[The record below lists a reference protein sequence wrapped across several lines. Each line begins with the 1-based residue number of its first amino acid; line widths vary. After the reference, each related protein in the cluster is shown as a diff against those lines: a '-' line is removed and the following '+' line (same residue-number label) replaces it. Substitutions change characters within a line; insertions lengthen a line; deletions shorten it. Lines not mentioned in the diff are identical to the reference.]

1 MGIRRIHPISLT
13 IIIGTLFARMATF
26 MTIPFLAIY
35 LTSVKGVSPGFAG
48 AIIGIS
54 SIVGLFG
61 GFIGGFLSDLYGQ
74 EKVMKY
80 SIFIWIFVFVGFALA
95 ESVVTFFILNALNGL
110 CRSFFEP
117 SSRALLSKVT
127 KPKNKLLVFNLR
139 YAAINI
145 GAAVGPL
152 IGLKIGS
159 SSSTS
164 AFFVTAVIYSLYFIV
179 LLAMF
184 SINQIDDSLNTK
196 TNERV
201 TMAKALKV
209 LSADRVFFF
218 AVIGLIM
225 GVCGYSQFSSTI
237 PQYLSSS
244 PLITNGVE
252 VFSYLIVF
260 NAITVL
266 IVQYPVTR
274 IGKRYSALTSIMIG
288 TLTTSIGL
296 LGFAFFTSIP
306 FLFLSILVFTVG
318 EVMMFTMTDLFIDQI
333 SPNEMKGLYFGAMG
347 FTAIGSSFG
356 PLIGG
361 LMLEYFG
368 YTNHFTLFSVLALI
382 SSLGFPVLLY
392 VKGLMKSTNRKVEYS
407 L

>member
-1 MGIRRIHPISLT
+1 MEIRRIHPISLT

-35 LTSVKGVSPGFAG
+35 LTSAKGVSPGYAG
-48 AIIGIS
+48 AIIGVS

-61 GFIGGFLSDLYGQ
+61 SFVGGYLSDLYGQ

-95 ESVVTFFILNALNGL
+95 DSVMMFFILNALNGL

-139 YAAINI
+139 YAAINV

-164 AFFVTAVIYSLYFIV
+164 AFFVTAVVYTVYFIV
-179 LLAMF
+179 LIAMF
-184 SINQIDDSLNTK
+184 SLHSTNNSSDSSS
-196 TNERV
+196 NERV
-201 TMAKALKV
+201 TMAKALRV
-209 LSADRVFFF
+209 LSTDRVFLF
-218 AVIGLIM
+218 AVIGLM
-225 GVCGYSQFSSTI
+225 VGVCGYSQFSSTI
-237 PQYLSSS
+237 PQYLAHS
-244 PLITNGVE
+244 PFFQNGVE
-252 VFSYLIVF
+252 VYSYLIVF
-260 NAITVL
+260 NAVTVL

-274 IGKRYSALTSIMIG
+274 IGKRYSALISIMIG

-296 LGFAFFTSIP
+296 LGFAFFTSVP
-306 FLFLSILVFTVG
+306 LLFLSIFVFTVG
-318 EVMMFTMTDLFIDQI
+318 EVMMFTMTDLFVDQI
-333 SPNEMKGLYFGAMG
+333 SPHDMKGLYFGAMG
-347 FTAIGSSFG
+347 FTAIGGSFG
-356 PLIGG
+356 PWIGG

-368 YTNHFTLFSVLALI
+368 YTNNFALFSVLTLFPL
-382 SSLGFPVLLY
+382 LGFPVLLY
-392 VKGLMKSTNRKVEYS
+392 VKTLMTSTKRKVEFS